1 MGLSYIHRKFFPAYL
16 LNFANSLGTTVLMP
30 ILPFIILGNG
40 APKWVF
46 GLFISLYSIFQFIGS
61 PVLGAMSD
69 RLGRKPVLL
78 ISHVGT
84 LLSWFIFLGAL
95 YSPKYEL
102 WGTMLPLWII
112 GVSRI
117 LDGLTGG
124 NTSVANAY
132 VADITTRK
140 EKLYIF
146 GYIGGITGVAMM
158 LGPGIGGFT
167 ASRELGH
174 AGTILTAIFISVIT
188 LISIFAWLKESL
200 PVEKRVKANGESILG
215 LFNISKRM
223 KVINPD
229 KQIKVLFVMKLLFT
243 AMMGTYIGSIALFII
258 DTFGFDEKELG
269 MFMLVV
275 GLFLAFNQAFVSK
288 VFIKRL
294 GEFKTLILGL
304 LLVTIGLFSIT
315 MTSNLYYFFA
325 YYYVMNLGLSLCFPT
340 FNALIAIHANN
351 SHKGETLG
359 VSESISSFSL
369 ALFPV
374 LSAIIY
380 TIIGEHLFHFV
391 SCLPFVGLILGLFS
405 TKIIKD

>member
-215 LFNISKRM
+215 LFNISKRELRNINNIHALEGSLYSKYLGIAGTVDCIAEYNNELAIIDFKTSKKPKPREWIEHYFVQCM
-223 KVINPD
+223 AYGCMLYEITGISVKKLVIIMACENGECVVYEEYN
-229 KQIKVLFVMKLLFT
+229 KQKYIKLLNQYIKKFVRDKLRIY
-243 AMMGTYIGSIALFII
+243 GT
-258 DTFGFDEKELG
+258 
-269 MFMLVV
+269 
-275 GLFLAFNQAFVSK
+275 
-288 VFIKRL
+288 
-294 GEFKTLILGL
+294 
-304 LLVTIGLFSIT
+304 
-315 MTSNLYYFFA
+315 
-325 YYYVMNLGLSLCFPT
+325 
-340 FNALIAIHANN
+340 
-351 SHKGETLG
+351 
-359 VSESISSFSL
+359 
-369 ALFPV
+369 
-374 LSAIIY
+374 
-380 TIIGEHLFHFV
+380 
-391 SCLPFVGLILGLFS
+391 
-405 TKIIKD
+405 